1 MKRFLTALALLAT
14 TGSAQAQTTAACV
27 TPAEA
32 EALVL
37 FVAPE
42 LIRQA
47 GTRCASALP
56 ATALIRRTSGPFLA
70 RYEAETEGAWDQA
83 KAALSRLTA
92 PQAIQLLDSTFAAPI
107 VSSLIAPMVV
117 GNIDPADCPRIE
129 RAATLVQSL
138 PPRNVAGLVVLFAQI
153 DADSP
158 RPQMRLPLCGTR
170 PRN

>member
-1 MKRFLTALALLAT
+1 MRRIAAALALLAC
-14 TGSAQAQTTAACV
+14 GSAQAQTPASCV

-47 GTRCASALP
+47 GNRCASALP
-56 ATALIRRTSGPFLA
+56 PTALIRRTSGPFLA
-70 RYEAETEGAWDQA
+70 RYEAETAGAWPQA

-92 PQAIQLLDSTFAAPI
+92 PQAIQLLDSSFAAPI
-107 VSSLIAPMVV
+107 VASLIAPMVV
-117 GNIDPADCPRIE
+117 GNVDPADCPRIE

-158 RPQMRLPLCGTR
+158 KPQMRLPLCGTR
-170 PRN
+170 ARN

>member
-1 MKRFLTALALLAT
+1 MKRVAALLALLAS
-14 TGSAQAQTTAACV
+14 GSAQAQSAQSCV
-27 TPAEA
+27 MPTEA

-47 GTRCASALP
+47 GTRCATALP
-56 ATALIRRTSGPFLA
+56 PTALIRRTSGPFIA
-70 RYEAETEGAWDQA
+70 RYEAETDTAWPQA

-92 PQAIQLLDSTFAAPI
+92 PQAIQLLDSSFAAPL
-107 VSSLIAPMVV
+107 VASLIAPMVV
-117 GNIDPADCPRIE
+117 GNIDAADCPRIE

-138 PPRNVAGLVVLFAQI
+138 PPRNVAGLIVLFAQI

-158 RPQMRLPLCGTR
+158 RPQMRLPLCTAR

>member
-1 MKRFLTALALLAT
+1 MKRIAAACALLAC
-14 TGSAQAQTTAACV
+14 GSAQAQTGASCV

-47 GTRCASALP
+47 GARCATALP
-56 ATALIRRTSGPFLA
+56 PGALIRRTSGPFIA
-70 RYEAETEGAWDQA
+70 RYEAETANAWPQA

-92 PQAIQLLDSTFAAPI
+92 PQAIQLLDSSFAAPL
-107 VSSLIAPMVV
+107 VASLIAPMVV
-117 GNIDPADCPRIE
+117 GNVDAADCPRIE
-129 RAATLVQSL
+129 RAATLVQAL

-158 RPQMRLPLCGTR
+158 RPQMRLPLCTTR

>member
-1 MKRFLTALALLAT
+1 MKRVAALLALLAS
-14 TGSAQAQTTAACV
+14 GSAQAQSAQSCV
-27 TPAEA
+27 TPTEA

-47 GTRCASALP
+47 GTRCATALP
-56 ATALIRRTSGPFLA
+56 PTALIRRTSGPFIA
-70 RYEAETEGAWDQA
+70 RYEAETDTAWPQA

-92 PQAIQLLDSTFAAPI
+92 PQAIQLLDSSFAAPL
-107 VSSLIAPMVV
+107 VASLIAPMVV
-117 GNIDPADCPRIE
+117 GNIDAADCPRIE

-138 PPRNVAGLVVLFAQI
+138 PPRNVAGLIVLFAQI

-158 RPQMRLPLCGTR
+158 RPQMRLPLCTAR